1 MRLAVNST
9 QKNLIGSQ
17 IRELRTARRLT
28 QYQLAAKLQ
37 LQGYNFNE
45 LTILRIEKG
54 QRLVTDIE
62 LSIEKGQRLVTDI
75 ELKILCTFF
84 QVDPNTLLGFRS

>member
-28 QYQLAAKLQ
+28 QYQMAAKLQ

-45 LTILRIEKG
+45 LTILR
-54 QRLVTDIE
+54 
-62 LSIEKGQRLVTDI
+62 IEKGQRLVTDI

>member
-45 LTILRIEKG
+45 L
-54 QRLVTDIE
+54 
-62 LSIEKGQRLVTDI
+62 SIEKGQRLVTDI

>member
-1 MRLAVNST
+1 MKLAVNST
-9 QKNLIGSQ
+9 QKNLIGRQ
-17 IRELRTARRLT
+17 TRVLRISHKLT

-37 LQGYNFNE
+37 LQGFNFSE

-62 LSIEKGQRLVTDI
+62 P
-75 ELKILCTFF
+75 KILCTFF

>member
-37 LQGYNFNE
+37 LQGYNFN
-45 LTILRIEKG
+45 G
-54 QRLVTDIE
+54 
-62 LSIEKGQRLVTDI
+62 IEKGQRLVTDI

>member
-17 IRELRTARRLT
+17 IRELRTARR
-28 QYQLAAKLQ
+28 
-37 LQGYNFNE
+37 
-45 LTILRIEKG
+45 
-54 QRLVTDIE
+54 

>member
-1 MRLAVNST
+1 MKLAVNST
-9 QKNLIGSQ
+9 QKNLIGRQ
-17 IRELRTARRLT
+17 IRELRISHKLT

-37 LQGYNFNE
+37 LQGYNFSE
-45 LTILRIEKG
+45 LNILR
-54 QRLVTDIE
+54 
-62 LSIEKGQRLVTDI
+62 IEKGQRLVTDI

>member
-1 MRLAVNST
+1 MKLSVNST
-9 QKNLIGSQ
+9 QKNLIGDR
-17 IRELRTARRLT
+17 IRSLRIANKLT

-37 LQGYNFNE
+37 LEGYNFNE

-62 LSIEKGQRLVTDI
+62 L
-75 ELKILCTFF
+75 KILCEFF
-84 QVDPNTLLGFRS
+84 GVDPNTLLDFHS

>member
-37 LQGYNFNE
+37 LH
-45 LTILRIEKG
+45 
-54 QRLVTDIE
+54 
-62 LSIEKGQRLVTDI
+62 
-75 ELKILCTFF
+75 
-84 QVDPNTLLGFRS
+84 

>member
-1 MRLAVNST
+1 MKLSVNDT
-9 QKNLIGSQ
+9 RKNLIGKQ
-17 IRELRTARRLT
+17 IRELRIAHKLT

-37 LQGYNFNE
+37 LQGYNFSE

-54 QRLVTDIE
+54 
-62 LSIEKGQRLVTDI
+62 KRLVTDI

-84 QVDPNTLLGFRS
+84 QVDPNTLLDFHH